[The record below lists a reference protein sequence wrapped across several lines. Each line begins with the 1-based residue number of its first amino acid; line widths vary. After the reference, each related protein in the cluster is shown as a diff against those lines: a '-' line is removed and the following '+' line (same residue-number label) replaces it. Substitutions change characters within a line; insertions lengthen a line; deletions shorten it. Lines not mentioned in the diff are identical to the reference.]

1 VFAKPEAPVNK
12 NAPTPKIGAHP
23 DLSGVWQYTDWIGN
37 YMTGGGRRCGPTQE
51 KGCNRSVNQTEDFE
65 LYSPSRFG
73 QLNTPV
79 YKPELWDKIQEL
91 DMWTN
96 KYDPVMTCQPLGVPR
111 QGPPRRIYQSEN
123 DITFLYFGGDAGGG
137 YGEYR
142 IIPIDGRKH
151 AENAGFDATY
161 MGVTV
166 GRWEGETLILDS
178 IGFIDTTWIGRG
190 GFFHS
195 SEMKVVEKFTRQ
207 GDAILYD
214 VTIEDPEVLL
224 EPWVFPTRTVRRNTN
239 PNGGLLRERGNCETT
254 FETEAAASQIRH

>member
-1 VFAKPEAPVNK
+1 
-12 NAPTPKIGAHP
+12 
-23 DLSGVWQYTDWIGN
+23 
-37 YMTGGGRRCGPTQE
+37 
-51 KGCNRSVNQTEDFE
+51 
-65 LYSPSRFG
+65 
-73 QLNTPV
+73 
-79 YKPELWDKIQEL
+79 
-91 DMWTN
+91 MWTN

-111 QGPPRRIYQSEN
+111 QGPPRRIYQTEN

-151 AENAGFDATY
+151 AENANFDATY

-166 GRWEGETLILDS
+166 GRWEGDTLVLDS
-178 IGFIDTTWIGRG
+178 VGFIDTTWIGRG

-239 PNGGLLRERGNCETT
+239 RQRGPDARARQLRDDVRDRSGRLTDSALDVASGFSRTERRCT
-254 FETEAAASQIRH
+254 HD